1 MKFGSLADHFL
12 GAGAKYLTDVEINL
26 QTSNQHEFQGVGGFR
41 RFLGAPLEKETF
53 PAVFL
58 WLDDNEDEERPRAE
72 AFCTWSNVRR
82 NQPQRSAEYHLYY
95 SANSRT
101 VVHRAHAG
109 DFLLIAQ
116 RPDRS
121 LLIILSPAGSTI
133 GQQLQWLFG
142 LDLVEDKAV
151 SKEISVSTARGL
163 DYAAR
168 KVLAELDIEP
178 DQAEPSDFDR
188 LIGQFGL
195 SFPSTAEFSRFA
207 RESLSGIDP
216 LADPDEA
223 LIAWMDQEEALF
235 RSLEKLIV
243 SERLKTGFHG
253 EGMADV
259 DGFLKFSLSVQN
271 RRKSRAG
278 YAFGHHVEAILAAN
292 SIRYRREA
300 TTEKR
305 KAADFLFPD
314 EASYAN
320 EQFPTERLKM
330 LAVKTSCKDRWRQV
344 LSEADRISP
353 KHLLTLEPAISTA
366 QTDEMRSQDLQLVLP
381 RALHTSFRPQ
391 QQAWL
396 LDMRALINLVR

>member
-1 MKFGSLADHFL
+1 MRFGSLADHFR
-12 GAGAKYLTDVEINL
+12 GAGAKYLTEVEINL
-26 QTSNQHEFQGVGGFR
+26 DVSKQHEFQGVHGFR
-41 RFLGAPLEKETF
+41 RFLGSPVEKETF

-58 WLDDNEDEERPRAE
+58 WLDDSEDEERPRAD
-72 AFCTWSNVRR
+72 AFCTWSDVRR
-82 NQPQRSAEYHLYY
+82 NQPKRSAEYHLYY
-95 SANSRT
+95 SADSRA
-101 VVHRAHAG
+101 VVHRAEAG
-109 DFLLIAQ
+109 DLLVIAQ
-116 RPDRS
+116 KPDRS

-133 GQQLQWLFG
+133 GEQLQWLFG
-142 LDLVEDKAV
+142 LDLLEGDAD
-151 SKEISVSTARGL
+151 SKEISASSARGL
-163 DYAAR
+163 DYATR
-168 KVLAELDIEP
+168 QILAELDIEP
-178 DQAEPSDFDR
+178 DQAEPSAFDQ

-195 SFPSTAEFSRFA
+195 SFPPTAEFSVFA
-207 RESLSGIDP
+207 RQSLRGVDP
-216 LADPDEA
+216 LADPDGA
-223 LIAWMDQEEALF
+223 LIAWMDEEEALF

-243 SERLKTGFHG
+243 SERLKTGFHE
-253 EGMADV
+253 EGVAHV

-292 SIRYRREA
+292 SIQYRREA

-305 KAADFLFPD
+305 NAADFLFPD
-314 EASYAN
+314 EASYMN
-320 EQFPTERLKM
+320 EHFPSERLKM

-344 LSEADRISP
+344 LSEANRISP

-396 LDMRALINLVR
+396 LDMRAFINLVR